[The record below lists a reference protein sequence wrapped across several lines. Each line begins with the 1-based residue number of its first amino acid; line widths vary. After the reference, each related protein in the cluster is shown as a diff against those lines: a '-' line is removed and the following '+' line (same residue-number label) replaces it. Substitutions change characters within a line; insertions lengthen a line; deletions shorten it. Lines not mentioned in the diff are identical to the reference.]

1 MNPQTLLT
9 VFAAQKSPSFSHAM
23 ADAAQWA
30 LHGGPPSRPPPQI
43 GDFAPPAEYTRPP
56 TLAWGTPAFP
66 TDEYGVCHWE
76 VGPPAQDARHGDYLH
91 LAKVYFRRPRVQWHR
106 DAGSGATWIGLLPET
121 FLLLQGRDA
130 GRTLFAPHGTHITLA
145 TWERLP
151 DADVLRKIVTKIET
165 QLQSIDRKWAFGIPT
180 WCRLPQAPHLRPAAG
195 SPDTVDVDPD
205 GEVSKVLQHIR
216 RELGLPSSRF
226 QYHIRFGLR
235 ASDVETNPTA
245 WRHPID
251 LNAMD

>member
-130 GRTLFAPHGTHITLA
+130 GRSLTPPTGTHITLA
-145 TWERLP
+145 RWERLP
-151 DADVLRKIVTKIET
+151 DDHVVHQIVAEIERL
-165 QLQSIDRKWAFGIPT
+165 LQSIDQRWASGIPT
-180 WCRLPQAPHLRPAAG
+180 WCRLPQAPELRPAAG

-205 GEVSKVLQHIR
+205 GEVSKVLQQLR
-216 RELGLPSSRF
+216 SQLGLPSRRF

-235 ASDVETNPTA
+235 ASDVETNATA
-245 WRHPID
+245 WRYPID